1 MKSFSKIKNKF
12 LKRKIEKQHRQE
24 ILGKFTHEKRNH
36 LLELKKLVREH
47 ERHDKK
53 IIQAAMKEDVFQ
65 EQEGGKI
72 HKRNRRSKR
81 SKRRNQRRKSRK
93 FLKKTHGGKRKRTK
107 KNRNKNVKK

>member
-65 EQEGGKI
+65 DLNKLVKSV
-72 HKRNRRSKR
+72 KRHERQSFRKLSKEEAEATIVRLRRL
-81 SKRRNQRRKSRK
+81 
-93 FLKKTHGGKRKRTK
+93 LKKYR
-107 KNRNKNVKK
+107 